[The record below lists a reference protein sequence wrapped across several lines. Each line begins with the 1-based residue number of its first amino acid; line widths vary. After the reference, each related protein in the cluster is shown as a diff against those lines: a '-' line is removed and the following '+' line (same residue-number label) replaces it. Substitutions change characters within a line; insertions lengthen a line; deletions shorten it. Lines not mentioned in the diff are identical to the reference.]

1 MRPSL
6 LAVFLSVES
15 DQGLCEEIE
24 KNKGSCWFRVLE
36 YKIGTLHLK
45 MIASGINLVMTVIG
59 FGVSTMFIVFVCTRL
74 LCARI
79 QMNASRRAFPIA
91 SRSNLSLVSTSLWF
105 SALFLYLVGCCNV
118 FSMIF
123 CVNWSGFYMVFG
135 FGIEWVELVWL
146 DFSFFFFFPVFNW
159 VSFIC
164 LSNFGYFDYSF
175 IVLRK
180 LMWACFMV
188 FCFVILWVE

>member
-1 MRPSL
+1 
-6 LAVFLSVES
+6 
-15 DQGLCEEIE
+15 
-24 KNKGSCWFRVLE
+24 
-36 YKIGTLHLK
+36 

-105 SALFLYLVGCCNV
+105 SALFLYLVGCYNV

-123 CVNWSGFYMVFG
+123 CVNRSGFYMVFG
-135 FGIEWVELVWL
+135 FGIE
-146 DFSFFFFFPVFNW
+146 
-159 VSFIC
+159 
-164 LSNFGYFDYSF
+164 
-175 IVLRK
+175 
-180 LMWACFMV
+180 
-188 FCFVILWVE
+188 